1 MCLTHQC
8 YCMDNSFLLYHNI
21 RYICKVL
28 MKYSFRIQTY
38 FVYLKNVC
46 ILALAE
52 SYRVNL
58 SGPKYVKRN
67 EAIQVVC
74 SSNQTPIGLTTDFLV
89 NGITYTS
96 LRSTKSGCYSAHLR
110 TRCPLN
116 SSVCYCNK
124 EGKEYG
130 LVINASP
137 RNNAM
142 TILCLMKFQNDEQVY
157 KSDSIIVDIYGKY

>member
-1 MCLTHQC
+1 MCLTQL
-8 YCMDNSFLLYHNI
+8 YCMNNFFLLYYNI
-21 RYICKVL
+21 CYIFKVL
-28 MKYSFRIQTY
+28 KKYSVRIQTY
-38 FVYLKNVC
+38 FLYFKYVC

-52 SYRVNL
+52 CYRVNL
-58 SGPKYVKRN
+58 TGPKYVKRN

-96 LRSTKSGCYSAHLR
+96 LRSTTSGCYSAHLR
-110 TRCPLN
+110 TRCPSN
-116 SSVCYCNK
+116 SIVCYCNK

-137 RNNAM
+137 RNHTM
-142 TILCLMKFQNDEQVY
+142 TILCLMKFQNDGQVY
-157 KSDSIIVDIYGKY
+157 KSDSIIVDIYGKH